1 MVIKFKKFDL
11 GGPTV
16 FQQSTSHPAG
26 IAGGPI
32 PEGSGQGLV
41 LRVGTW
47 LGTPLYLHQSP
58 VMSGWYAGEPIPDGT
73 GQGLRMVYQS
83 LVCRVVIGGPI
94 PDDSGQG

>member
-1 MVIKFKKFDL
+1 M
-11 GGPTV
+11 
-16 FQQSTSHPAG
+16 
-26 IAGGPI
+26 
-32 PEGSGQGLV
+32 

-83 LVCRVVIGGPI
+83 PVCRVVIGGPI